1 MTVQTTIDKLREM
14 KMTAMAENYR
24 FQLEDRSFRNLSF
37 DERFAMLVDIEYTS
51 RKNNR
56 LKRLIQNA
64 EFDQPQVSIA
74 GLNFQGGRVLDRE
87 LILRLASGS
96 YIQEGLHAIITGAT
110 GSGKTYLACTLGME
124 ACKQFHT
131 VRCTATRAS
140 R

>member
-74 GLNFQGGRVLDRE
+74 GLNFQCGRVLDRE
-87 LILRLASGS
+87 LTSSRFRKLHSRRFACHHHRS
-96 YIQEGLHAIITGAT
+96 Y
-110 GSGKTYLACTLGME
+110 
-124 ACKQFHT
+124 
-131 VRCTATRAS
+131 R
-140 R
+140 

>member
-24 FQLEDRSFRNLSF
+24 FQLEDRSFRDLSF

-74 GLNFQGGRVLDRE
+74 GLNFQCGRVLDRE

-96 YIQEGLHAIITGAT
+96 YIQEGLHAIITGA
-110 GSGKTYLACTLGME
+110 
-124 ACKQFHT
+124 
-131 VRCTATRAS
+131 R
-140 R
+140 